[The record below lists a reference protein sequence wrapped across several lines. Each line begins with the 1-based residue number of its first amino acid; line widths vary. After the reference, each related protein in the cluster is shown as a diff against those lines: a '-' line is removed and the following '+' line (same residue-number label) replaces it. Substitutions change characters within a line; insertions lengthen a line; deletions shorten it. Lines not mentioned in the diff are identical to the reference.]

1 MINVS
6 RLLSSRALAEEQS
19 TRLQARSVPASSPNE
34 ANLDA
39 TLLSS
44 GPEEDCS
51 QIVAR
56 FFHNIPR
63 SGPDNLMDRVRG
75 LNIEQ

>member
-1 MINVS
+1 MIYVAQ
-6 RLLSSRALAEEQS
+6 LLSSRALAEEQS
-19 TRLQARSVPASSPNE
+19 PRLQAWSVPASSPNE

-44 GPEEDCS
+44 DPEEACS

-63 SGPDNLMDRVRG
+63 SGPDNLMDRARG
-75 LNIEQ
+75 SNIEQ